1 MIARLPEDISLGP
14 ARLRVA
20 DGARAGAWLER
31 VLGLSALAP
40 EGERSRHGTP
50 SGRAL
55 VELRAQPGLRHVPR
69 RGLLGL
75 YHYALLL
82 PTRADLGRFLVHLG
96 DIGEPFGASDHLFSE
111 AIYLTD
117 PDGLTVEV
125 YADRPRASWIY
136 EGDDIVG
143 TLDPL
148 DGEDLARAAGDTR
161 WQGIPDGARIGH
173 VHFYVGDLAAAE
185 RFYVGGLGFTPSTR
199 MLPGALFVAAGGY
212 HHHVGLNVW
221 AAHQPVAGEGDA
233 GLDAW
238 SLVIP
243 AAAERAA
250 AAERLAALGV
260 NPAEDGVALTAGD
273 PWGIRVRITG
283 ADA

>member
-82 PTRADLGRFLVHLG
+82 PTRADLGRFLIHLG

-161 WQGIPDGARIGH
+161 WQGIPDGARMGH

>member
-1 MIARLPEDISLGP
+1 MSPHLPEDVSLG
-14 ARLRVA
+14 AVRLRVA
-20 DGARAGAWLER
+20 DRARAGAWLER
-31 VLGLSALAP
+31 VLGLTALAP
-40 EGERSRHGTP
+40 QGERSRHGTP

-55 VELRAQPGLRHVPR
+55 VELRGQPGLRHVPR

-117 PDGLTVEV
+117 PDGITVEV

-136 EGDDIVG
+136 EGADIVG
-143 TLDPL
+143 ALDPL
-148 DGEDLARAAGDTR
+148 DAEGLTRAAGGSR
-161 WQGIPDGARIGH
+161 WQGIPEGARMGH

-199 MLPGALFVAAGGY
+199 AFPGALFVAAGGY

-221 AAHQPVAGEGDA
+221 AAHQPVASEQDS

-243 AAAERAA
+243 AAAERTA
-250 AAERLAALGV
+250 AAERMTALGATL
-260 NPAEDGVALTAGD
+260 AEDGAALTTSDA
-273 PWGIRVRITG
+273 WGIRVRITG
-283 ADA
+283 AEA